1 MYSKKTLIVTAM
13 ALAAIATGFSAI
25 QAEEEATPSLLGQMN
40 TFEADIFQ
48 GLGNLEEPL
57 YPREV
62 ANYVNRH
69 LQKDTTDIQFASP
82 ADGVV
87 HMACM
92 GVNCYVIHVSVTVGQ
107 NGPVVWQGNQAT
119 GKGGLPCY
127 KSTVFPCLKKD
138 ERQVAKEIVAKIERA
153 RQRALATEQ

>member
-48 GLGNLEEPL
+48 GLVNLEEPL

-87 HMACM
+87 HMA
-92 GVNCYVIHVSVTVGQ
+92 
-107 NGPVVWQGNQAT
+107 
-119 GKGGLPCY
+119 
-127 KSTVFPCLKKD
+127 
-138 ERQVAKEIVAKIERA
+138 
-153 RQRALATEQ
+153 